1 MISLIID
8 STQNWSLEDG
18 YRNIH
23 ASIGITLDSMF
34 RNKIGDMAESLIKYR
49 MIAWLKAKR
58 IIPLD
63 KPKSREYELPNDML
77 IRYRSEP
84 DIEFTREGRRI
95 ATIEIKGGRDPAG
108 ALERLGAMTKSFAET
123 SPGCVNFLVA
133 GVITPEMQKRLDTMG
148 NIKVY
153 QMDQITQDKECWDE
167 FMNEIFHHT
176 IRII

>member
-58 IIPLD
+58 IIPID
-63 KPKSREYELPNDML
+63 KPKSREYDLPNDML
-77 IRYRSEP
+77 MRYRSEP
-84 DIEFTREGRRI
+84 DIEFTRGICAVPETLI
-95 ATIEIKGGRDPAG
+95 YKG
-108 ALERLGAMTKSFAET
+108 FQ
-123 SPGCVNFLVA
+123 
-133 GVITPEMQKRLDTMG
+133 TPQK
-148 NIKVY
+148 IFYPK
-153 QMDQITQDKECWDE
+153 KEP
-167 FMNEIFHHT
+167 I
-176 IRII
+176 